1 MNFSSILDISSFFI
15 GMIINLFLVSLMCY
29 YFKRK
34 YEILESAQTE
44 QAKILYELL
53 RRDSPKKP
61 EIFKTEEPRVEY
73 TKDVDY
79 TKGVDYTKDPLLNP
93 RVIDSDSED
102 SGSESSDSE
111 YEIEVSPGT
120 PPGSPCG
127 SPLLFSV
134 ELSQEIIMD
143 ELKAEE
149 LIIEPIESLDL
160 GEVETQ
166 VETKVENVEVQP
178 QVEKA
183 PIEKDTKEIVIDQ
196 IILDSPESNYNK
208 MSIKQLKD
216 ILTSK
221 GVKPKHNM
229 KKDELVD
236 LVKDIEHEVSI

>member
-15 GMIINLFLVSLMCY
+15 GMIINLILVSLMCY

-34 YEILESAQTE
+34 YEILELAQTE

-53 RRDSPKKP
+53 RRESPKKV
-61 EIFKTEEPRVEY
+61 ELFKNEEPQI
-73 TKDVDY
+73 
-79 TKGVDYTKDPLLNP
+79 DYTKDPLLKSC
-93 RVIDSDSED
+93 VIDSDSED

-111 YEIEVSPGT
+111 SEYEVEILPSSPRNT
-120 PPGSPCG
+120 PSGSPSG
-127 SPLLFSV
+127 SPLGSPPVFSV
-134 ELSQEIIMD
+134 ELSQEIAMD
-143 ELKAEE
+143 ELKTEE
-149 LIIEPIESLDL
+149 LVIEPMESLDL

-166 VETKVENVEVQP
+166 
-178 QVEKA
+178 
-183 PIEKDTKEIVIDQ
+183 KDTKEIVIDQ
-196 IILDSPESNYNK
+196 ITLESPESNYNK

-236 LVKDIEHEVSI
+236 LVKDIEQEVTI

>member
-15 GMIINLFLVSLMCY
+15 GMIINLILVSLMCY

-61 EIFKTEEPRVEY
+61 EIFKTEEPRV
-73 TKDVDY
+73 
-79 TKGVDYTKDPLLNP
+79 DYTKDPLLNP
-93 RVIDSDSED
+93 RVIDSDSDD

-111 YEIEVSPGT
+111 YEIEVLASPGT
-120 PPGSPCG
+120 PPGTPSG
-127 SPLLFSV
+127 SPLVFSV

-143 ELKAEE
+143 ELKTEE
-149 LIIEPIESLDL
+149 LFVEPIESLDL

-166 VETKVENVEVQP
+166 VEPQVENVQSV
-178 QVEKA
+178 
-183 PIEKDTKEIVIDQ
+183 EKDTKEIIIDQ
-196 IILDSPESNYNK
+196 ITLDSPESNYNK

-236 LVKDIEHEVSI
+236 LVKDIDHEVSI